1 MLQQAHLIT
10 YQMKLWRYSD
20 YSNYLETGSTSKNC
34 SYSIQ
39 MDQLVLDRK
48 EYYKEFFNKGL
59 HSNLVSLNSEFIT
72 ENEVEIKQKESGY
85 VVSLIERVTLYGKP
99 ISTNPEE
106 YPLIQAANWAL
117 NRTEDSEVQFTL
129 KRYVESMVKGVVDSA
144 KSDVEIVLTIH
155 HEIEIRKEYNQYI
168 FVSDSFADK
177 SADNSTGFDNIT
189 WSEHGYD
196 RSKPTWVYMPDY
208 YIYNIPIEVIG
219 QKLLDDFRNI
229 SKKSISQS
237 SNYFTNRQHAVWY
250 IQEYTSN
257 PDYYHYISCDPHPS
271 VLQDTAYYNPEYSD
285 IWSNIGCNDCADF
298 VSQAL
303 YYSGY
308 PSDDYWEPD
317 LYNINWVRTYR
328 LGVYFDTIIDKGDF
342 VDNLISLIV
351 GDSAFIYKYEYADED
366 LNWKHVAMISKIN
379 PHRYSGHTN
388 DRFDY
393 VFNPDFN
400 RYMVIEYHPIIYL
413 PLIINGDPSYST
425 KQPYPD
431 PSFRDPIVI
440 PPYPGP

>member
-155 HEIEIRKEYNQYI
+155 HEIEIRKEN
-168 FVSDSFADK
+168 
-177 SADNSTGFDNIT
+177 N
-189 WSEHGYD
+189 
-196 RSKPTWVYMPDY
+196 
-208 YIYNIPIEVIG
+208 
-219 QKLLDDFRNI
+219 
-229 SKKSISQS
+229 
-237 SNYFTNRQHAVWY
+237 
-250 IQEYTSN
+250 
-257 PDYYHYISCDPHPS
+257 
-271 VLQDTAYYNPEYSD
+271 
-285 IWSNIGCNDCADF
+285 
-298 VSQAL
+298 
-303 YYSGY
+303 
-308 PSDDYWEPD
+308 
-317 LYNINWVRTYR
+317 
-328 LGVYFDTIIDKGDF
+328 
-342 VDNLISLIV
+342 
-351 GDSAFIYKYEYADED
+351 
-366 LNWKHVAMISKIN
+366 
-379 PHRYSGHTN
+379 
-388 DRFDY
+388 
-393 VFNPDFN
+393 
-400 RYMVIEYHPIIYL
+400 
-413 PLIINGDPSYST
+413 
-425 KQPYPD
+425 
-431 PSFRDPIVI
+431 
-440 PPYPGP
+440 